1 MTNTTVFVG
10 IHGLDMVAICL
21 TVPRLTAL
29 GMVLVNKVCQFG
41 ACCCCIGLFIQQFAK
56 CHTFIITEK
65 KS

>member
-29 GMVLVNKVCQFG
+29 GMVLVNKVCQFW
-41 ACCCCIGLFIQQFAK
+41 GLLLLYRIV
-56 CHTFIITEK
+56 HTAVCKMSYFHNY
-65 KS
+65 